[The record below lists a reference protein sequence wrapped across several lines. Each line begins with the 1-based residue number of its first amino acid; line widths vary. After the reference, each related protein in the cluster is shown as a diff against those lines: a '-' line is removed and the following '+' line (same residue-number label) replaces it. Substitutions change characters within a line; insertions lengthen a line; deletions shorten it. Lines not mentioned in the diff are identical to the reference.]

1 MDLLTKDMRKVKL
14 SLKKVEKD
22 GRLSSVANELGFK
35 TDGELFA
42 ALGYGRIN
50 SSKII
55 AKLLPEQ
62 GEATQKLDEQ
72 PTPLQRIFHRAA
84 QVSRERIGVKVSGL
98 DNIVIRF
105 AKCCQPLP
113 GDRVVGFITRGRGVT
128 VHYADCPHVLD
139 CDPLRRVEVDWDSG
153 AREAQRVRITV
164 HAQDQMGL
172 LANVSQ
178 AVAGQ
183 GTNITSAQIKTAHGR
198 AYINFEILVSS
209 AEQLQKI
216 KRSIEMVAGVIKVER
231 VKHIANG
238 AADDSLE
245 GAD

>member
-1 MDLLTKDMRKVKL
+1 
-14 SLKKVEKD
+14 
-22 GRLSSVANELGFK
+22 
-35 TDGELFA
+35 
-42 ALGYGRIN
+42 
-50 SSKII
+50 
-55 AKLLPEQ
+55 
-62 GEATQKLDEQ
+62 
-72 PTPLQRIFHRAA
+72 
-84 QVSRERIGVKVSGL
+84 
-98 DNIVIRF
+98 
-105 AKCCQPLP
+105 
-113 GDRVVGFITRGRGVT
+113 
-128 VHYADCPHVLD
+128 
-139 CDPLRRVEVDWDSG
+139 
-153 AREAQRVRITV
+153 
-164 HAQDQMGL
+164 MGL